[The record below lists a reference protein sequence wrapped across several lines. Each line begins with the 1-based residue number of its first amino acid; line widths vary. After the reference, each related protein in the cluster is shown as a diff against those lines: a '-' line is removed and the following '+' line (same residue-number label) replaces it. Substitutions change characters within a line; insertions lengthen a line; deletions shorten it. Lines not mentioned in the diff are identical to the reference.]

1 MMVVR
6 VVNTLILQLINFST
20 IHHYIWA
27 CKHFY
32 IQLNKLTYA
41 ETVCFYR
48 FIFIIIVKLFNCGV
62 DPKNLAHASRSRDYY
77 TFKNLG
83 SGKMS
88 DGNKVDM
95 SLGER

>member
-6 VVNTLILQLINFST
+6 VVNILTLQSINFST
-20 IHHYIWA
+20 IHHHII
-27 CKHFY
+27 Y
-32 IQLNKLTYA
+32 IQLNKLTYT

-48 FIFIIIVKLFNCGV
+48 FIFVVKLFNYGV